1 MNPSPNQSAT
11 SVHVRAESPRS
22 RNAEDSKAPVS
33 PARRHLILEAFRY
46 RRSKIGCAAAGLVA
60 LLALFGPIVSP
71 HDPSALLSSPFE
83 SPTRSYPL
91 GTDTLGRDVLS
102 QLLSGGRD
110 LLVEAVVA
118 TFLGVG
124 LAVILGMVL
133 GASSSRAS
141 GFALRINDTLL
152 ALPQIVLALLVLTRI
167 GPSVTALVLV
177 VAAFH
182 IPQTT
187 RVIRAAALGVAQEDF
202 VQSAEVI
209 GVPRVRILFL
219 EILPNITA
227 PVFVELGIRLAIST
241 VTLASLGYL
250 GFTGAKT
257 DWGRM
262 VYENQGGLTIQP
274 WAVLAPAVAIAV
286 FLIGMNL
293 LSDGLARAAGARGT

>member
-1 MNPSPNQSAT
+1 
-11 SVHVRAESPRS
+11 VL
-22 RNAEDSKAPVS
+22 PV
-33 PARRHLILEAFRY
+33 AVIAF
-46 RRSKIGCAAAGLVA
+46 V
-60 LLALFGPIVSP
+60 GPFVSP
-71 HDPSALLSSPFE
+71 HDPTDLLSSPYA
-83 SPTRSYPL
+83 SPTRAYPL

-102 QLLSGGRD
+102 QLLCGGLD
-110 LLVEAVVA
+110 LLLEAMIA
-118 TFLGVG
+118 TLLGVG
-124 LAVILGMVL
+124 LAVILGMLL
-133 GASSSRAS
+133 GTSSSRAS
-141 GFALRINDTLL
+141 GFALRVNDTLL

-167 GPSVTALVLV
+167 GPSVAALVLV

-182 IPQTT
+182 VPQTT
-187 RVIRAAALGVAQEDF
+187 RVIRAATLGVAQEDF

-209 GVPRVRILFL
+209 GMSRGRILFF

-250 GFTGAKT
+250 GFTGAQT

-274 WAVLAPAVAIAV
+274 WAVLAPAAAIAV

-293 LSDGLARAAGARGT
+293 ISDGLARASGARGT